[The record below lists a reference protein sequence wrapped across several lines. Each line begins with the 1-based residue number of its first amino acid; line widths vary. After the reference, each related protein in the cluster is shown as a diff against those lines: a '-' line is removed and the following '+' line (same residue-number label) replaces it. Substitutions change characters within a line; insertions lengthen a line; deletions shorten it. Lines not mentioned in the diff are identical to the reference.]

1 VTRRS
6 KPSGSSARIRFPSSR
21 AYAQWCGALFE
32 KLHDAFINYWRKA
45 GVEVETPRRPLV
57 IVIFS
62 DRERYEAH
70 AARDL
75 GAAADR
81 VVGYYNLLTNRVTTF
96 DLTGSD
102 QLARRPATSAGRA
115 GLEILASPEAAG
127 LVSTLVHEA
136 SHQMAFN
143 CRMHRRL
150 APVPVWL
157 SEGVA
162 TFFETPDPGGRGWK
176 RIGGVN
182 RPRLDTFLTSYR
194 PGVLD
199 EIVRGD
205 EPFRATEGAIDA
217 YARAWALTA
226 FLAQTRKAALVDY
239 ITAIGA
245 KPPLAPD
252 GPEERLQDFV
262 AAFGVEPH
270 ELEQPPAADRLLGQP
285 GDDGHA
291 GIRALHPIDVRFL
304 GRGPGDEERI
314 GGVSSCQRRVNDPGP
329 RLDAG
334 AAEIGLERLG
344 LEDGC
349 RLGQSH
355 DHHLR
360 LSRILEAH
368 HRRDDM
374 EVGIHVPN
382 DVAVIGPC
390 GVDEEQRVPRRGGVD
405 DDERLPR
412 FLDHARKRLKDG
424 DLFGAGGAKILREE
438 RPAGVVEASSL
449 CLHDVMTVAF
459 PFIVGIDPADGE
471 RGDV

>member
-1 VTRRS
+1 MHRLASSSLPLVCGALVAALAIVPARGSAAPPVAEDVAAAGERVAVVVRGDEGERALEGTVIVEAADGAMLLELDDQRLELVQGNEIRSRRTLDTPAADPTPREEGKRILAELPEGFDLLVTRHYV
-6 KPSGSSARIRFPSSR
+6 ICFDTSR

-32 KLHDAFINYWRKA
+32 KLHDAFLNYWRKA

-57 IVIFS
+57 VVIFS
-62 DRERYEAH
+62 DRQRYEAH

-81 VVGYYNLLTNRVTTF
+81 VVGYYNLLSNRVTTF

-102 QLARRPATSAGRA
+102 QLARRPTTSAGRA

-150 APVPVWL
+150 APVPVWI

-182 RPRLDTFLTSYR
+182 RPRLDTFLAGYS

-205 EPFRATEGAIDA
+205 EPFRASEGAIDA

-226 FLAQTRKAALVDY
+226 FLAQTRKAALVEY
-239 ITAIGA
+239 IDAIGA
-245 KPPLAPD
+245 KPPLSPD
-252 GPEERLQDFV
+252 GPEERIRDFV

-270 ELEQPPAADRLLGQP
+270 ELEQPLMK
-285 GDDGHA
+285 
-291 GIRALHPIDVRFL
+291 FL
-304 GRGPGDEERI
+304 
-314 GGVSSCQRRVNDPGP
+314 
-329 RLDAG
+329 
-334 AAEIGLERLG
+334 
-344 LEDGC
+344 
-349 RLGQSH
+349 
-355 DHHLR
+355 
-360 LSRILEAH
+360 
-368 HRRDDM
+368 
-374 EVGIHVPN
+374 
-382 DVAVIGPC
+382 
-390 GVDEEQRVPRRGGVD
+390 
-405 DDERLPR
+405 
-412 FLDHARKRLKDG
+412 ARWKD
-424 DLFGAGGAKILREE
+424 
-438 RPAGVVEASSL
+438 
-449 CLHDVMTVAF
+449 
-459 PFIVGIDPADGE
+459 
-471 RGDV
+471 

>member
-1 VTRRS
+1 MTTTELWDERLRAVPTEQ
-6 KPSGSSARIRFPSSR
+6 RIG
-21 AYAQWCGALFE
+21 AYAAAAVGDDIRGVVLKPLLSALGLDPHETLLSLTRAQILIASGADRFRWPHALLQE
-32 KLHDAFINYWRKA
+32 HLASR
-45 GVEVETPRRPLV
+45 V
-57 IVIFS
+57 S
-62 DRERYEAH
+62 DRADAPVIYRLAANALEAH
-70 AARDL
+70 PTVGSRRIMKLRVNNLLRAGDDELAASLMLKFTAESWNRSRDARAVL
-75 GAAADR
+75 KDLDVIAAADR

-182 RPRLDTFLTSYR
+182 RPRLDSFLTSYR

-252 GPEERLQDFV
+252 GPEERLEDFV
-262 AAFGVEPH
+262 AAFGV
-270 ELEQPPAADRLLGQP
+270 DLG
-285 GDDGHA
+285 
-291 GIRALHPIDVRFL
+291 
-304 GRGPGDEERI
+304 
-314 GGVSSCQRRVNDPGP
+314 
-329 RLDAG
+329 AG
-334 AAEIGLERLG
+334 AATGSAATTL
-344 LEDGC
+344 
-349 RLGQSH
+349 
-355 DHHLR
+355 
-360 LSRILEAH
+360 A
-368 HRRDDM
+368 
-374 EVGIHVPN
+374 
-382 DVAVIGPC
+382 GPAA
-390 GVDEEQRVPRRGGVD
+390 
-405 DDERLPR
+405 LPR
-412 FLDHARKRLKDG
+412 AVR
-424 DLFGAGGAKILREE
+424 
-438 RPAGVVEASSL
+438 
-449 CLHDVMTVAF
+449 
-459 PFIVGIDPADGE
+459 
-471 RGDV
+471 

>member
-1 VTRRS
+1 MHRFSPVSLRFLVGAIVAASAIGVRLAAAPPVAEEDAATAERVAVVVRGDEGDRALEGTVIIEATDGSMLLELDDQRLELLQGSEVRSRRPVDAPSSPATPREEGKRILAELPDGFDLLVTRHYV
-6 KPSGSSARIRFPSSR
+6 ICFDTSR

-32 KLHDAFINYWRKA
+32 KLHEAFANYWRKA

-57 IVIFS
+57 VVIFS
-62 DRERYEAH
+62 DRQRYEAF

-102 QLARRPATSAGRA
+102 QLARRPTNSAGRA

-182 RPRLDTFLTSYR
+182 RPRLETFLSSYR

-205 EPFRATEGAIDA
+205 EPFRAAEGAIDA

-239 ITAIGA
+239 ITAVGA

-252 GPEERLQDFV
+252 GPEERLRDFV
-262 AAFGVEPH
+262 AAFGVEPN
-270 ELEQPPAADRLLGQP
+270 ELEQPLMK
-285 GDDGHA
+285 
-291 GIRALHPIDVRFL
+291 FL
-304 GRGPGDEERI
+304 
-314 GGVSSCQRRVNDPGP
+314 
-329 RLDAG
+329 
-334 AAEIGLERLG
+334 
-344 LEDGC
+344 
-349 RLGQSH
+349 
-355 DHHLR
+355 
-360 LSRILEAH
+360 
-368 HRRDDM
+368 
-374 EVGIHVPN
+374 
-382 DVAVIGPC
+382 
-390 GVDEEQRVPRRGGVD
+390 
-405 DDERLPR
+405 
-412 FLDHARKRLKDG
+412 ARWK
-424 DLFGAGGAKILREE
+424 E
-438 RPAGVVEASSL
+438 
-449 CLHDVMTVAF
+449 
-459 PFIVGIDPADGE
+459 
-471 RGDV
+471 

>member
-1 VTRRS
+1 MHRVAPSSLRPFWSVLVAAVGITLAPGRAAPPVAEEAAAAAERVAVVVRGDEGERALEGTVVIEAADGAMLLELDDQRLELLQGNEIRSRRSVDAPADSPTPREEAKRILAELPEGFDLLVTRHYV
-6 KPSGSSARIRFPSSR
+6 ICFDTSR

-45 GVEVETPRRPLV
+45 GVEVEAPRRPLV

-81 VVGYYNLLTNRVTTF
+81 VVGYYNLLSNRVTTF

-143 CRMHRRL
+143 CRMHQRL

-176 RIGGVN
+176 RIGGIN
-182 RPRLDTFLTSYR
+182 RPRLDTFLASYR

-205 EPFRATEGAIDA
+205 EPFRASEGALDA

-245 KPPLAPD
+245 KPPLSPD
-252 GPEERLQDFV
+252 GPEERLRDFV

-270 ELEQPPAADRLLGQP
+270 ELEQPLMK
-285 GDDGHA
+285 
-291 GIRALHPIDVRFL
+291 FL
-304 GRGPGDEERI
+304 
-314 GGVSSCQRRVNDPGP
+314 
-329 RLDAG
+329 
-334 AAEIGLERLG
+334 
-344 LEDGC
+344 
-349 RLGQSH
+349 
-355 DHHLR
+355 
-360 LSRILEAH
+360 
-368 HRRDDM
+368 
-374 EVGIHVPN
+374 
-382 DVAVIGPC
+382 
-390 GVDEEQRVPRRGGVD
+390 
-405 DDERLPR
+405 
-412 FLDHARKRLKDG
+412 ARWKD
-424 DLFGAGGAKILREE
+424 
-438 RPAGVVEASSL
+438 
-449 CLHDVMTVAF
+449 
-459 PFIVGIDPADGE
+459 
-471 RGDV
+471 

>member
-1 VTRRS
+1 MAFPLGPRTGRMKGMGSPVATIGIAMQRIAPVSLRLVCAAFVAAWGIALARGAASPPEVKEDAAAPERVAVVVGGDEGERALEGTVVIEAADGAMLLELDDQRLELLQGNEIRSRRSVDAPSSPATPREEGKRILAELPEGFDLLVTRHYV
-6 KPSGSSARIRFPSSR
+6 ICFDTSR

-45 GVEVETPRRPLV
+45 GVEVEAPGRPLV

-182 RPRLDTFLTSYR
+182 RPRLETFLSSYR

-270 ELEQPPAADRLLGQP
+270 ELEQPLMK
-285 GDDGHA
+285 
-291 GIRALHPIDVRFL
+291 FL
-304 GRGPGDEERI
+304 
-314 GGVSSCQRRVNDPGP
+314 
-329 RLDAG
+329 
-334 AAEIGLERLG
+334 
-344 LEDGC
+344 
-349 RLGQSH
+349 
-355 DHHLR
+355 
-360 LSRILEAH
+360 
-368 HRRDDM
+368 
-374 EVGIHVPN
+374 
-382 DVAVIGPC
+382 
-390 GVDEEQRVPRRGGVD
+390 
-405 DDERLPR
+405 
-412 FLDHARKRLKDG
+412 ARWKD
-424 DLFGAGGAKILREE
+424 
-438 RPAGVVEASSL
+438 
-449 CLHDVMTVAF
+449 
-459 PFIVGIDPADGE
+459 
-471 RGDV
+471 